1 MPNKYFVW
9 EAHTELYQGSR
20 WPWSLSHMN
29 RRHETAEHLLHPE
42 WIIHTAVYWVSDCMA
57 EFGMRFQVILDDI
70 YMEF

>member
-1 MPNKYFVW
+1 
-9 EAHTELYQGSR
+9 
-20 WPWSLSHMN
+20 MN